1 MNFRTNA
8 IYTEKLSVRF
18 GALSPKQLA
27 LALRDGRASAR
38 LVYEHLLAK
47 HKNLRRTAPRDFPA
61 DCVMLPDCRILQV
74 RMATSNGVMMNP
86 HRQNG
91 CGRRFNRLEHLEA
104 ARRLTATF
112 SSMSRPPPKSLT
124 LSSPNSGCRRPTL
137 PLAAKTRNP

>member
-104 ARRLTATF
+104 RE
-112 SSMSRPPPKSLT
+112 
-124 LSSPNSGCRRPTL
+124 G
-137 PLAAKTRNP
+137 